1 MADHDIRVRGD
12 HLIPIKNF
20 HIPGLIL
27 GGGIKPQQI
36 NHITSQIDLP
46 VTLLSLAGI
55 EARHPMIGQDMSRV
69 DDNYQG
75 RAMMQYYDNFAWMKK
90 NQLYVLQ
97 PNQEVFYGKYNFD
110 SYEIYEDR
118 SISNNIDEPLAYA
131 LLPSFLYSERLY
143 KLPPQ

>member
-1 MADHDIRVRGD
+1 
-12 HLIPIKNF
+12 
-20 HIPGLIL
+20 
-27 GGGIKPQQI
+27 
-36 NHITSQIDLP
+36 
-46 VTLLSLAGI
+46 
-55 EARHPMIGQDMSRV
+55 
-69 DDNYQG
+69 
-75 RAMMQYYDNFAWMKK
+75 MMQYYDNFAWMKK